1 MRIWCSSKPYKTR
14 STIPSIQTRDCE
26 KNVIDF
32 RSTEKPL
39 SGACMYD
46 NVSQFA
52 TTTTHTLT
60 DEPQDCVN
68 PRSGLSFISQ
78 KAMAKKRSSHELTTE
93 SFETLLSHLAESPST
108 YTPEQLSRSLDH
120 LFNPDSCTEYQIGAF
135 LALLRASGLE
145 GRPDMIS
152 MAAQSM
158 RDRAVRVELE
168 QDDTQ
173 QDNGWADLVGT
184 GGDGKDTFNVS
195 TTAALVAAGAGVKIC
210 KVSLSHLLSLRN
222 YYFRRAKE

>member
-1 MRIWCSSKPYKTR
+1 
-14 STIPSIQTRDCE
+14 
-26 KNVIDF
+26 
-32 RSTEKPL
+32 
-39 SGACMYD
+39 
-46 NVSQFA
+46 
-52 TTTTHTLT
+52 
-60 DEPQDCVN
+60 
-68 PRSGLSFISQ
+68 
-78 KAMAKKRSSHELTTE
+78 MAKKRSSHELTTE
-93 SFETLLSHLAESPST
+93 SFKTLLSHLAESPST

-168 QDDTQ
+168 QDNTQ
-173 QDNGWADLVGT
+173 QHDNGWADLVGT

-210 KVSLSHLLSLRN
+210 KVSLSVAGKASHLLSLRN
-222 YYFRRAKE
+222 CYFGYTLRHEKNSSSITHNRTEAS

>member
-1 MRIWCSSKPYKTR
+1 M
-14 STIPSIQTRDCE
+14 
-26 KNVIDF
+26 V
-32 RSTEKPL
+32 
-39 SGACMYD
+39 
-46 NVSQFA
+46 
-52 TTTTHTLT
+52 
-60 DEPQDCVN
+60 
-68 PRSGLSFISQ
+68 
-78 KAMAKKRSSHELTTE
+78 KKQRSHELTSE
-93 SFETLLSHLAESPST
+93 SFEGLLTHLADSPGT
-108 YTPEQLSRSLDH
+108 YTPEELSNSLDH

-168 QDDTQ
+168 QEDGA
-173 QDNGWADLVGT
+173 NGWADLVGT

-210 KVSLSHLLSLRN
+210 KVRELFAQIIESWSHSLCARGCATGSLLFGCIVPQN
-222 YYFRRAKE
+222 MAY

>member
-1 MRIWCSSKPYKTR
+1 MVSFQGCENACKYSESFSLVTLRKGDREVAAGKAAVGEVTCMTSCLDLYDTATTQPSIPIQTSRGSSTIFTRWVGVR
-14 STIPSIQTRDCE
+14 STQSSM
-26 KNVIDF
+26 V
-32 RSTEKPL
+32 
-39 SGACMYD
+39 
-46 NVSQFA
+46 
-52 TTTTHTLT
+52 
-60 DEPQDCVN
+60 
-68 PRSGLSFISQ
+68 
-78 KAMAKKRSSHELTTE
+78 KKRSHELTSE
-93 SFETLLSHLAESPST
+93 SFESLLTHLADSPST
-108 YTPEQLSRSLDH
+108 YTPEELSDSLDH

-168 QDDTQ
+168 QEDGAE
-173 QDNGWADLVGT
+173 GWADLVGT

-210 KVSLSHLLSLRN
+210 KVRES
-222 YYFRRAKE
+222 